1 MEAAVTCNP
10 SLVTSHVLEGFGKYP
25 YRGPRVVSL
34 SHENARLRVRVYVR
48 TCGAR
53 GQTEH
58 FRVRC
63 RNVGSTNQ
71 ISVTGKEYVNVT
83 NNYGSLSSS
92 YSYLAV
98 YKGVLRAS
106 WIQGAVTQ
114 T

>member
-1 MEAAVTCNP
+1 MCVYA
-10 SLVTSHVLEGFGKYP
+10 YI
-25 YRGPRVVSL
+25 
-34 SHENARLRVRVYVR
+34 RVYVR

-53 GQTEH
+53 GQTTH
-58 FRVRC
+58 FCVRC
-63 RNVGSTNQ
+63 RIVGSTNQ
-71 ISVTGKEYVNVT
+71 ISVTGKEFT

>member
-1 MEAAVTCNP
+1 M
-10 SLVTSHVLEGFGKYP
+10 
-25 YRGPRVVSL
+25 RG
-34 SHENARLRVRVYVR
+34 ENARLRVRVYVR

-53 GQTEH
+53 RQTAH

-83 NNYGSLSSS
+83 NNYGSLLSS